1 MKALKFAALF
11 FAVLF
16 LNVTFVGNIAAQEQI
31 NNQPVAK
38 KTSVEPQSVD
48 SPTESQ
54 LSVRNQSDEKY
65 RIGFQDT
72 IEVQVNNNPR
82 YSGTFNVNSDG
93 TILMPRVDKP
103 VTVVC
108 KTERE
113 LSADIAALYGE
124 ILQRPFV
131 NVRVVDQKSQPFAVI
146 GAVEKPGSFYLNRR
160 IRLLEL
166 IAFAGGPKVDKA
178 GAKIKVARTG
188 NFAGCVDK
196 NNQDENADDLKILT
210 FNVKDV
216 VSGENNPW
224 MQPGDIIS
232 VLEAEEA
239 YVVGNV
245 KKPTKVSLKEPVT
258 LMQAIAAAEGLD
270 DTAKIDRVLIQ
281 RQESNSPIK
290 TELAFNLKDIR
301 SKKIADPILQAN
313 DIVEVS
319 NDGSK
324 TLKKKII
331 DVFSGGASTLFLRV
345 PL

>member
-1 MKALKFAALF
+1 M
-11 FAVLF
+11 
-16 LNVTFVGNIAAQEQI
+16 
-31 NNQPVAK
+31 AK
-38 KTSVEPQSVD
+38 HGDFGGV
-48 SPTESQ
+48 
-54 LSVRNQSDEKY
+54 
-65 RIGFQDT
+65 
-72 IEVQVNNNPR
+72 
-82 YSGTFNVNSDG
+82 FNVNSDG
-93 TILMPRVDKP
+93 TILLPRIDKP
-103 VTVVC
+103 IVVVC

-113 LSADIAALYGE
+113 LSADITALYRE
-124 ILQRPFV
+124 ILQKPFV
-131 NVRVVDQKSQPFAVI
+131 NVRVVRQESQPFAVI
-146 GAVEKPGSFYLNRR
+146 GAVEKPGNFYLNRR

-188 NFAGCVDK
+188 NSAGCVDK
-196 NNQDENADDLKILT
+196 NDPAENADDTRILT

-216 VSGENNPW
+216 ISGENNPW

-245 KKPTKVSLKEPVT
+245 KKPTKISLKETVT
-258 LMQAIAAAEGLD
+258 LTQAIAAADGLD
-270 DTAKIDRVLIQ
+270 DTAKIDKIIIQ

-301 SKKIADPILQAN
+301 SEKIADPILQAN

-324 TLKKKII
+324 TFKKKFLE
-331 DVFSGGASTLFLRV
+331 VFTSTV
-345 PL
+345 PTAVYRLP